1 MIIGLLISGILFFI
15 GVAALQ
21 VMAEAHRPTGSG
33 RIPGLVATIIAAL
46 LAVVLVVA
54 LILKFA
60 GVY

>member
-1 MIIGLLISGILFFI
+1 MIIGLLIGGIVICI

-33 RIPGLVATIIAAL
+33 RIPGLVATIIAAML
-46 LAVVLVVA
+46 FGLLVVV